1 MNRSAT
7 ITSLGR
13 PSGILGKRNVRDI
26 RDIRDI
32 VDIMDIRDIRNM
44 RDQGEVRD
52 VRYRGRLLRV
62 GGGKP
67 VTQNVSV
74 RPTSAMEP
82 AKAQLQPSLSF

>member
-1 MNRSAT
+1 MNGSAT

-13 PSGILGKRNVRDI
+13 LSDIMGNGNVRDV

-44 RDQGEVRD
+44 RDQGEVRS
-52 VRYRGRLLRV
+52 VRYRGRLPRV

-67 VTQNVSV
+67 VTRNVSV

-82 AKAQLQPSLSF
+82 ARAQLRPSLSF

>member
-1 MNRSAT
+1 MNGSAT

-13 PSGILGKRNVRDI
+13 LSDIMGNGNVRDI

-44 RDQGEVRD
+44 RDQGEVRS
-52 VRYRGRLLRV
+52 VRYRGRLPRV

-67 VTQNVSV
+67 VTRNVSV

-82 AKAQLQPSLSF
+82 ARAQ

>member
-1 MNRSAT
+1 MNGSAT

-13 PSGILGKRNVRDI
+13 LSDLMGNGNVRDI

-67 VTQNVSV
+67 VTRNVSV

>member
-1 MNRSAT
+1 MNGSAT
-7 ITSLGR
+7 TTSLGKL
-13 PSGILGKRNVRDI
+13 SGILGKRSV

>member
-1 MNRSAT
+1 MNGSAT

-13 PSGILGKRNVRDI
+13 LSDIMGNGNVRDI

-44 RDQGEVRD
+44 RDLGEVRS
-52 VRYRGRLLRV
+52 VRYRGRLPRV

-67 VTQNVSV
+67 VTRNVSV

-82 AKAQLQPSLSF
+82 ARAQLRPSLSF

>member
-1 MNRSAT
+1 MNGSAT

-13 PSGILGKRNVRDI
+13 LSGILGKRNVRDI

-44 RDQGEVRD
+44 RRLEVQG

-82 AKAQLQPSLSF
+82 ARAQLQPSLSF